1 MDLSK
6 LNIDTLNGSNWGTWA
21 AQVQSAARI
30 LNCWDVI
37 KGEVVVLLT
46 TPPTYQLLT
55 QPTAATQPDA
65 TLLAAEL
72 AAWTKKNSTALGV
85 LQGKMSSA
93 IWPEFE
99 NHVMADT
106 LWTALENKY
115 GKAGGAT
122 TYLQVVSLYKVHMMD
137 STPLL
142 PQIQNFQEN
151 YTWILANGHSKL
163 SEDIATFIFCSSLPL
178 SYQDLTSQYLTSI
191 EDITKYSLQ
200 KIIARVIKE
209 ESRCKVWTNAVTSG
223 L

>member
-93 IWPEFE
+93 IWPEFGE
-99 NHVMADT
+99 
-106 LWTALENKY
+106 
-115 GKAGGAT
+115 AT
-122 TYLQVVSLYKVHMMD
+122 EMNPSCVLCT
-137 STPLL
+137 
-142 PQIQNFQEN
+142 
-151 YTWILANGHSKL
+151 
-163 SEDIATFIFCSSLPL
+163 SSLP
-178 SYQDLTSQYLTSI
+178 
-191 EDITKYSLQ
+191 
-200 KIIARVIKE
+200 
-209 ESRCKVWTNAVTSG
+209 G
-223 L
+223 GM